1 MTDNIKES
9 QESMDSKVSP
19 DAGLEKQA

>member
-9 QESMDSKVSP
+9 LKNMDSKVSP